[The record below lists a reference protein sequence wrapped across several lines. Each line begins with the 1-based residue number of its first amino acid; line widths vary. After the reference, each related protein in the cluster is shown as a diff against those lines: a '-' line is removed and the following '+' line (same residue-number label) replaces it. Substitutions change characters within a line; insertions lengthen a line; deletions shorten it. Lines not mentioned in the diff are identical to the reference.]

1 MLNAII
7 HFSIRNKLI
16 VGLMVLGLIIAG
28 IIQLKK
34 LPIDALPD
42 ITSNQ
47 VQIITVSPA
56 LAAPEVERLVTF
68 TIEQFCSNIQGIT
81 EMRSISRFG
90 LSVVTLVFDDHSDI
104 YRARQQ
110 VAERLTYIKDEIP
123 QGAGS
128 PTLAPLTTGLG
139 EVYQYIVKPAP
150 GYESKYSLA
159 DLRSIQDWVIRKQL
173 LGTPG
178 VADVSSFG
186 GNLKQY
192 EVAFKTEKLNSMGLT
207 VSDVFTALQKNNQN
221 SGGAYI
227 EKAGQ
232 VLFIR
237 TEGLI
242 KDLSQIEN
250 IVLKNSSN
258 GTPIFVRDVATVQLG
273 KAVRYGALVDG
284 SRGEVSGAVVLMLK
298 GANGM
303 EVVETVKKKMEVIKK
318 TLPEGV
324 MVETFYERSKMVERS
339 IDTVSKN
346 LMEGALIVV
355 FVLVL
360 FLGNVR
366 AGLIVASVIP
376 LAMLFAIIM
385 MNLFGVSGNL
395 MSLGALDFGLIVDG
409 AVIIVEAVLHQLHHK
424 KIPNEVTVLPQ
435 NQMDHEVGNAASKMM
450 NAAVFGQVIIL
461 IVYLP
466 ILALVGIEGKMFRP
480 MAQTVSFALVGAFL
494 LSLTYVPMITSI
506 GIGRKISSKVDF
518 SDKLMKRVEA
528 LYKPVLELALHYRK
542 WLLGLVLVVFTGA
555 MFLMTTLGG
564 EFIPELEEG
573 DFAVDTRMLTGT
585 SLSTSV
591 ETSIKASKM
600 LEDSFPEV
608 EKIVCRIGASE
619 IPTDPMPVEMG
630 DLIITL
636 KSKDEWTSATSYDE
650 LANKMSHT
658 LQQLPGLSAGF
669 QFPVQMRFNELISG
683 ARQDVVC
690 KIFGEN
696 LDSLAFYAAQ
706 VGDVAKQVQGATDL
720 YVETVTGLP
729 QIVVEYNR
737 AALALYGADIAE
749 VNQVIRTAFAGE
761 SAGLVYENERRYDL
775 VMRLE
780 QPNRVDIDNVK
791 QLLIN
796 TKSGGQVPLYLLAK
810 VEVKEGPNQI
820 QRENANRRIIVGFNV
835 RGRDVES
842 VVRDLQKK
850 VDQTVKLPA
859 GYYIH
864 YGGAF
869 ENLQA
874 ASARLT
880 IAVPAALLMIFFL
893 LYFAFGS
900 FKYAL
905 LIFTAIPLSAIGGV
919 FALWLRDMPFSISA
933 GVGFIALFGV
943 AVLNGIVLISE
954 FNRLK
959 NHETSYTLRD
969 IIIKGTHTRLRPVL
983 MTAAVASLGF
993 LPMAISQHAGA
1004 EVQRPLATVVI
1015 GGLIT
1020 ATFLTLIV
1028 LPVLYQMFE
1037 TRSAKRKHHKKHTAL
1052 TILILI
1058 SCSVGYSQEKVTLS
1072 QAFDKLGKYNP
1083 DLTGAQLYREL
1094 FTATVSTAGEM
1105 PRTKTMAELGQ
1116 TNSVNFDTRFS
1127 VLQTFLPFGY
1137 TSAQRNALQANVSV
1151 FEKETLLRKSELKLV
1166 VRQLF
1171 DEYLYQ
1177 QARRRHWLTMDSLY
1191 GQLLKLAKER
1201 LKAGESGKLE
1211 SASLQQQQQLAYQQV
1226 LVCDQ
1231 MMRRLEIQ
1239 LGILLKSEGPMVPVG
1254 DFEPVYQAF
1263 AANDSSAMLLHP
1275 LVALKKEQARV
1286 AAYEVEVQ
1294 KKMRNPE
1301 LELGYNNQSLIGFQ
1315 TMRDGT
1321 EKFYE
1326 AGNRFSTAQVGVSFP
1341 LFGKASR
1348 AKVKA
1353 ATMKQRALENDAAIA
1368 GFKMEGEWRWRIEE
1382 QKMLWLQLQE
1392 LRTSL
1397 LPNASMI
1404 QETATQQLKAGELNY
1419 LSWMMMVEPAIQS
1432 RLTYLDKVHIYRQS
1446 TTQLLFLTETNN

>member
-16 VGLMVLGLIIAG
+16 IGLMVLGLIIAG
-28 IIQLKK
+28 IMQLKK

-47 VQIITVSPA
+47 VQVITVSPA

-186 GNLKQY
+186 GHLKQY

-207 VSDVFTALQKNNQN
+207 VSDVYTALQKNNQN

-250 IVLKNSSN
+250 IVLKNSAN

-318 TLPEGV
+318 SLPEGV
-324 MVETFYERSKMVERS
+324 LVETFYERSKMVQRS

-506 GIGRKISSKVDF
+506 GIGHKISSRVDF
-518 SDKLMKRVEA
+518 SDKLMKKVEA
-528 LYKPVLELALHYRK
+528 MYKPVLELALHHRK
-542 WLLGLVLVVFTGA
+542 WLIGLVLVVFASA
-555 MFLMTTLGG
+555 MLLMTTLGG

-591 ETSIKASKM
+591 ETAIKASKM

-636 KSKDEWTSATSYDE
+636 KSKEEWTSATSYDE
-650 LANKMSHT
+650 LADKMSQT

-696 LDSLAFYAAQ
+696 LDSLALYAAQ
-706 VGDVAKQVQGATDL
+706 VGNVAKEVPGATDL

-729 QIVVEYNR
+729 QIVVEYDR
-737 AALALYGADIAE
+737 QALALYGADVAE

-780 QPNRVDIDNVK
+780 QPNRVDIDNVR

-796 TKSGGQVPLYLLAK
+796 TKSGAQVPLYLLAK

-842 VVRDLQKK
+842 VVNDLQKR
-850 VDQTVKLPA
+850 VDQTIHLPA

-874 ASARLT
+874 ASSRLM

-919 FALWLRDMPFSISA
+919 YALWLREMPFSISA

-959 NHETSYTLRD
+959 NHETLPLRE
-969 IIIKGTHTRLRPVL
+969 IIMKGTHTRLRPVL

-1037 TRSAKRKHHKKHTAL
+1037 TRSSRRKHHKKHAAL
-1052 TILILI
+1052 TILVLMVCGIGQAQQNI
-1058 SCSVGYSQEKVTLS
+1058 TLS
-1072 QAFDKLGKYNP
+1072 QAFDRLSQYNP

-1094 FTATVSTAGEM
+1094 LSANVGTAGET

-1127 VLQTFLPFGY
+1127 ILQSFLPFGY
-1137 TSAQRNALQANVSV
+1137 VAAQRNALQASVSV

-1166 VRQLF
+1166 VREIF

-1177 QARRRHWLTMDSLY
+1177 QERSRHWVRMDSLY
-1191 GQLLKLAKER
+1191 SQLLLLAKQR
-1201 LKAGESGKLE
+1201 LQAGESGKLE
-1211 SASLQQQQQLAYQQV
+1211 TASLEQQQQLAHQQ
-1226 LVCDQ
+1226 LLTCQ
-1231 MMRRLEIQ
+1231 QNMRRLEIQ
-1239 LGILLKSEGPMVPVG
+1239 LGIMLRSEGPVSPIG
-1254 DFEPVYQAF
+1254 EFEPVYQAF
-1263 AANDSSAMLLHP
+1263 ALPDSTSARLHP
-1275 LVALKKEQARV
+1275 LVALKQEQARA
-1286 AAYEVEVQ
+1286 AAYEVEMQ

-1301 LELGYNNQSLIGFQ
+1301 LEVGYNNQSLIGYQ

-1326 AGNRFSTAQVGVSFP
+1326 AGNRFSTAQVGLSFP
-1341 LFGKASR
+1341 LFGKASKT
-1348 AKVKA
+1348 KVKVA
-1353 ATMKQRALENDAAIA
+1353 AMKQRALENEAAIA
-1368 GFKMEGEWRWRIEE
+1368 SFKMQGEWKWRIEE
-1382 QKMLWLQLQE
+1382 QKLLWVQLQD
-1392 LRTSL
+1392 LRL
-1397 LPNASMI
+1397 KMLPNAMLI

-1419 LSWMMMVEPAIQS
+1419 LSWMLMVEPALQS
-1432 RLTYLDKVHIYRQS
+1432 RLNYLDKVLVYRQATS
-1446 TTQLLFLTETNN
+1446 QLLYLAETNN